1 MWVLIS
7 CISAR
12 YRSVEAEA
20 QALLD
25 RLDPAQ
31 IAVLE
36 EKTKKLQAV
45 LDEKKKEL
53 RVLQAGELPLY
64 YNTGTSAD
72 EQSCRK
78 RVHFQRRRTWER
90 RLSRLERR
98 SVSCG

>member
-7 CISAR
+7 YISAGNL
-12 YRSVEAEA
+12 SGEAEA

-45 LDEKKKEL
+45 LDEKKKDL
-53 RVLQAGELPLY
+53 RVLQSGELPLSY
-64 YNTGTSAD
+64 ITGTSAD
-72 EQSCRK
+72 
-78 RVHFQRRRTWER
+78 
-90 RLSRLERR
+90 
-98 SVSCG
+98 